1 MLALCAL
8 CLLCV
13 AAPCAHAASPA
24 WRPDAPLA
32 SHAMLYLDAPFS
44 FKETM
49 FQQSAELGARSI
61 RVDLALTAVFTA
73 DGSEDWR
80 GVDEVMA
87 LARGYGLRPVGVLL
101 ATPWFI
107 AACGAEPYSYTC
119 PPADLE
125 AWKRMVSKIVAHT
138 RGIIDTFEIL
148 NEPDG
153 RWAFTGSAADYAK
166 LLRAGHDAT
175 KAANPDAR
183 VAIAGTMGL
192 ASRPWLAQVFAQAG
206 PHPERLYD
214 IVNVHIRASLR
225 QLPGT
230 LRAWRRFFAAHR
242 SSEKPLWI
250 TEFGYPSDPAYQYD
264 RAYHAG
270 PASQASYLCH
280 AIPILLAH
288 RAAKVFLTLRD
299 NLGGQFASEGVIT
312 GGVSDPP
319 AADPLVVRKPAFA
332 ALSRLATLHDW
343 ASIRPLAS
351 LAGSAAYR
359 FR

>member
-1 MLALCAL
+1 MHCTRLAAGGLACCWRLLALCAL
-8 CLLCV
+8 CLLC
-13 AAPCAHAASPA
+13 AATPCAYAASSA

-32 SHAMLYLDAPFS
+32 SHAMLYLDAPYS
-44 FKETM
+44 FKRTM

-107 AACGAEPYSYTC
+107 AACGAEPYSYAC

-125 AWKRMVSKIVAHT
+125 AWKRMVSRIVAHT
-138 RGIIDTFEIL
+138 RGVIDTFEIL

-175 KAANPDAR
+175 KAANPHAQ

-192 ASRPWLAQVFAQAG
+192 ASRPWLAEVFAQAG

-214 IVNVHIRASLR
+214 IVNVHIRASLQ
-225 QLPGT
+225 QLPGHCVPGGDSSWLIVRARSRCGSPSSATRPT
-230 LRAWRRFFAAHR
+230 LRTSTTTHTVVA
-242 SSEKPLWI
+242 
-250 TEFGYPSDPAYQYD
+250 
-264 RAYHAG
+264 
-270 PASQASYLCH
+270 
-280 AIPILLAH
+280 
-288 RAAKVFLTLRD
+288 LR
-299 NLGGQFASEGVIT
+299 L
-312 GGVSDPP
+312 
-319 AADPLVVRKPAFA
+319 
-332 ALSRLATLHDW
+332 
-343 ASIRPLAS
+343 RPLTCAARCPSSS
-351 LAGSAAYR
+351 LTAQRRCFSPCATTSAAR
-359 FR
+359 SRPRA

>member
-1 MLALCAL
+1 MLQMHCTRLAGGALCCCRRMLALCAL

-13 AAPCAHAASPA
+13 ATPCAHAASPA
-24 WRPDAPLA
+24 WRPDGPLA
-32 SHAMLYLDAPFS
+32 SHAMLYLDAPYS

-119 PPADLE
+119 PPADLQ

-166 LLRAGHDAT
+166 LLRAGSRRNKGRQPTRPGRDRGDDGPCLPAL
-175 KAANPDAR
+175 AR
-183 VAIAGTMGL
+183 AG
-192 ASRPWLAQVFAQAG
+192 
-206 PHPERLYD
+206 
-214 IVNVHIRASLR
+214 
-225 QLPGT
+225 
-230 LRAWRRFFAAHR
+230 LRA
-242 SSEKPLWI
+242 
-250 TEFGYPSDPAYQYD
+250 G
-264 RAYHAG
+264 RAT
-270 PASQASYLCH
+270 P
-280 AIPILLAH
+280 
-288 RAAKVFLTLRD
+288 
-299 NLGGQFASEGVIT
+299 
-312 GGVSDPP
+312 
-319 AADPLVVRKPAFA
+319 
-332 ALSRLATLHDW
+332 
-343 ASIRPLAS
+343 
-351 LAGSAAYR
+351 
-359 FR
+359 